1 MGVQRPIRNDCC
13 RKTNTVIGRDTAAVS
28 RRLALGRRGGGPV
41 NGMGAWKPV
50 ESAQSEERE
59 PPDFQ
64 PPSMWSDSLR
74 ELKST
79 NSGNTRHLRLY
90 PTLFSAKVSSCK
102 SSVSWTKVKLHCLE
116 KTGLLNGPGVR
127 VDCLESLTKTIKK
140 SWHDECFS
148 WIYLHYTRE
157 KSRLQSF

>member
-1 MGVQRPIRNDCC
+1 MINWVIFVKNLWCNVITVTYFPVVGVQRPIRNDCC

-64 PPSMWSDSLR
+64 PPSM
-74 ELKST
+74 
-79 NSGNTRHLRLY
+79 
-90 PTLFSAKVSSCK
+90 
-102 SSVSWTKVKLHCLE
+102 
-116 KTGLLNGPGVR
+116 
-127 VDCLESLTKTIKK
+127 
-140 SWHDECFS
+140 
-148 WIYLHYTRE
+148 
-157 KSRLQSF
+157 